1 MQEGV
6 AISAVA
12 QAGGR
17 ASVCSKVG
25 GAGTGQTTER
35 VLGGGGEPLS
45 VSLLLP
51 GYQNRVLL

>member
-6 AISAVA
+6 AISAAA

-35 VLGGGGEPLS
+35 VLAGGTPLS

-51 GYQNRVLL
+51 GYH